1 MNKVPFPGKRTRLLL
16 HGPAISSSRERLQEL
31 KKKFDPDNIVVF
43 DSEAHSGQ
51 VIASLMTVPMFSEE
65 RLIIWENPPEDF
77 TSHTPYPISYT
88 LILWFDHEID
98 IKKWLGFKIEFF
110 SEVKEVSVFTFLDLL
125 AFGDKRAFLEMEKL
139 KKAGLSGGRQGFDIF
154 YFLTMVYYLLRSLA
168 VTPKA
173 AKPFLRDKLQRQRKN
188 FSPEKITSLYK
199 DMLEIEFKLKSGL
212 LEKPQAEFLLVN
224 KFLN

>member
-1 MNKVPFPGKRTRLLL
+1 MMRLLL
-16 HGPAISSSRERLQEL
+16 HGPAISSSRRALQEIKNKFHADNVVVFEKGEDLSVILTNLQSVSLFEGERL
-31 KKKFDPDNIVVF
+31 VV
-43 DSEAHSGQ
+43 
-51 VIASLMTVPMFSEE
+51 V
-65 RLIIWENPPEDF
+65 ENPLEGM
-77 TSHTPYPISYT
+77 TSLGNEVAANSAHA

-110 SEVKEVSVFTFLDLL
+110 PEVKEVSVFTFLDLL

-139 KKAGLSGGRQGFDIF
+139 KKAGLSTGRQGFDIF

-168 VTPKA
+168 VTPKN
-173 AKPFLRDKLQRQRKN
+173 AKPFMRDKLQRQRKN
-188 FSPEKITSLYK
+188 FSLERIEKLYGEI
-199 DMLEIEFKLKSGL
+199 LEIEFKIKSGL